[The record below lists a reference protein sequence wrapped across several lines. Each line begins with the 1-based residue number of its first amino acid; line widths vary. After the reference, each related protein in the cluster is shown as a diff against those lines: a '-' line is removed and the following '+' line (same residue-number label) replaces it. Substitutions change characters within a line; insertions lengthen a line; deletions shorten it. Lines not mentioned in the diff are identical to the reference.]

1 MRKKK
6 HNESLSLKD
15 YNRIFYQRLNF
26 NRDKN
31 FLINLCFGVI
41 KFFIFLIKKKSTI
54 INSTKENLFIIT
66 TKNQFEVLSKTTKL
80 SLNNSE
86 VIMSLNNKDNLIK
99 NSWEGFLGNKVLSI
113 VSLKIKLKF
122 LLNNPH
128 AVRDLYYV
136 IFTESIIDN
145 ISSYIRKSNFRNII
159 YASDHGLISSFF
171 IVAIRNLNINSFD
184 VQHGMV
190 TDKFPELEANY
201 FFSYGKY
208 SSFCYQNKTNC
219 KIIEVGRSYSVNN
232 DFVNN
237 SKENNRVGISI
248 NELDCEIKLEQVIKY
263 IHKSFPEFEVIIKLH
278 PSQDRN
284 KFRKFN
290 IYEGS
295 LSNYFDTIDIH
306 LSCESSIH
314 LDSIF
319 FKTPTF
325 YANILHEKFMH
336 NYDYYNF
343 IKFGLI
349 VDFIEIKTPFNY
361 INDIEISKN
370 YIANIETRIDPSI
383 IINKYLTEN
392 V

>member
-1 MRKKK
+1 MSKQKKTILIL
-6 HNESLSLKD
+6 ED

-31 FLINLCFGVI
+31 FLINLCSGLI
-41 KFFIFLIKKKSTI
+41 KFFILLIKKKSTI
-54 INSTKENLFIIT
+54 INSTNENLFIIT
-66 TKNQFEVLSKTTKL
+66 TNNQFEVLSKTTKL

-99 NSWEGFLGNKVLSI
+99 NSWEGFLGNKLVSI

-145 ISSYIRKSNFRNII
+145 ISSYIIKSNFRNVI
-159 YASDHGLISSFF
+159 YASDHGLICSFF
-171 IVAIRNLNINSFD
+171 IVAIRDLNINSFY

-208 SSFCYQNKTNC
+208 SSLCYQNKTNC

-232 DFVNN
+232 GFINN
-237 SKENNRVGISI
+237 SKDNNRIGISI
-248 NELDCEIKLEQVIKY
+248 NKLDCEIKLEQVIQY
-263 IHKSFPEFEVIIKLH
+263 IHKSFPKFEVIIKLH
-278 PSQDRN
+278 PSQDKN
-284 KFRKFN
+284 KFRKLN

-295 LSNYFDTIDIH
+295 LSNYFDVIDIH
-306 LSCESSIH
+306 LSGESSIH

-325 YANILHEKFMH
+325 YTNILHEKFTH

-343 IKFGLI
+343 IKNGLI
-349 VDFIEIKTPFNY
+349 LDFIQVKNPVKY

-383 IINKYLTEN
+383 IINKQLSVYA
-392 V
+392 